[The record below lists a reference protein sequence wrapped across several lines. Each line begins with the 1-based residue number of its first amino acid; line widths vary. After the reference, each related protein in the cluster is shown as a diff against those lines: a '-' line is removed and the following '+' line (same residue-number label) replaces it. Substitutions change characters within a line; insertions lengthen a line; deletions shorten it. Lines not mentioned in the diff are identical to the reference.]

1 MSYQLEKQWAF
12 TNEAPISITSNKYN
26 HEIYTWGRE
35 TSVYEVINNIIMN
48 ENIEEEKMSRKIYL
62 YEVVFNNSLYYK
74 RYNYWSYEKLDLNRN
89 YDIIADYQ
97 TKYDNSIYVV
107 SISENVNKQAI
118 RGFRQITSARCLDVV
133 KRTDGNVKNIYLNE
147 EKGTTVVVWNDGSKT
162 KVKCQ
167 DGEEFDA
174 EKGIALCFMKKACD
188 NRACFNEIL
197 KKYCN

>member
-1 MSYQLEKQWAF
+1 MSKCLYEKSNYETYVWGQPS
-12 TNEAPISITSNKYN
+12 TYDIINSIIREQ
-26 HEIYTWGRE
+26 EIK
-35 TSVYEVINNIIMN
+35 
-48 ENIEEEKMSRKIYL
+48 EKTMSRKKYL
-62 YEVVFNNSLYYK
+62 YEVTFNGSCSVKKYK
-74 RYNYWSYEKLDLNRN
+74 YWSYLKLEHNGN
-89 YDIIADYQ
+89 YEIVADYRTTYSNTVLIVSIHSTYDTMYTKGLREITAAKRVDII
-97 TKYDNSIYVV
+97 
-107 SISENVNKQAI
+107 
-118 RGFRQITSARCLDVV
+118 

-167 DGEEFDA
+167 DGEKFDA

>member
-1 MSYQLEKQWAF
+1 MSKWLYE
-12 TNEAPISITSNKYN
+12 KYN
-26 HEIYTWGRE
+26 HETYVWDKTPSTYDIINSIIREQEIKEELMGRKIY
-35 TSVYEVINNIIMN
+35 VYEV
-48 ENIEEEKMSRKIYL
+48 R
-62 YEVVFNNSLYYK
+62 FNGSCSLKNY
-74 RYNYWSYEKLDLNRN
+74 RYWSYLKLEHNGN
-89 YDIIADYQ
+89 YEIVADKRTTYSN
-97 TKYDNSIYVV
+97 TVLVV
-107 SISENVNKQAI
+107 SMYYTYDTVHTKGLKE
-118 RGFRQITSARCLDVV
+118 ITSAKRVDII
-133 KRTDGNVKNIYLNE
+133 KRTDGNVKNIYLNK

>member
-1 MSYQLEKQWAF
+1 MSKCLYEK
-12 TNEAPISITSNKYN
+12 SN
-26 HEIYTWGRE
+26 HEIYVWKQPSTYDIINSIIRE
-35 TSVYEVINNIIMN
+35 QEIK
-48 ENIEEEKMSRKIYL
+48 EELMGRKIYL
-62 YEVVFNNSLYYK
+62 YEVRFNGPCNLKKYK
-74 RYNYWSYEKLDLNRN
+74 YWSYIKLEYDGNYEIVADNRTTYSN
-89 YDIIADYQ
+89 
-97 TKYDNSIYVV
+97 TVSVSSIYTTYDT
-107 SISENVNKQAI
+107 IYTKRLRE
-118 RGFRQITSARCLDVV
+118 ITSAKRVDII
-133 KRTDGNVKNIYLNE
+133 KRTDGNVKNIYLNK